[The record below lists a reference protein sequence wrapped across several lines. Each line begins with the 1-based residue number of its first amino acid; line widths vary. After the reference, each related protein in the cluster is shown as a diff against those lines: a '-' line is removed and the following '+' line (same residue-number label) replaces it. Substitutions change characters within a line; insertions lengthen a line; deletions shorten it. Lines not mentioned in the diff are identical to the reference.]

1 MTVASRIMAE
11 SVRMPRIRPIITS
24 LHVQIAI
31 PYHKLYS
38 TSENLKY
45 RMVKA
50 LEITANNMQ
59 DERNAA
65 ACYELCLCYISGFGT
80 ATDHTKAAVYLIR
93 ACERGHLLARS
104 GVHRLLDSIGTMS
117 ASKSNARPV
126 IGLSFSAD
134 DFNSQH
140 VDRNQITD
148 AEGPS
153 AFVNTI
159 QSSLSVSSGSKLSDV
174 SQVDSWLE
182 SAVSQGYLV
191 ALESLQERQSPLY
204 PRALATYRK
213 LEVQRG
219 GSEPPIAID
228 WPELCVVLDDLKKE
242 GSPTPEVLAQLAQ
255 SERGGP
261 LLIRAMRAGRHD
273 AVLKLLDV
281 GVNSQTCNAEGEN
294 ALHFL
299 CCLDESEVDNIAGKL
314 FETGI
319 DWTQEA
325 QTCTIPMTL
334 DPRSFICGCPM
345 VRATILR
352 RPKVLATLFGLETA
366 HEGRLTVRQTKRK
379 ENVLRR
385 ILGFASQFCYIDI
398 LQVLS
403 QYRRDSLQRNFSGT
417 IYWKGSSHFG
427 LTELVLFGPSDIRS
441 GPQRSR
447 RCRLHGRAYLESLRQ
462 TLYFL
467 QGIGIDLKHTPC
479 RGDTNALFA
488 AISLGSQDAA
498 KILLEDFDDNK
509 KFAVFGTTE
518 AEDIDQHPNHRRKE
532 GLVRATI
539 LAIEKG
545 DLEMIRMFLQTR
557 DREALKMGAIY
568 PVISDNDALKSSFTI
583 PTPRSSIF
591 QSIPQDVRSLFPDC
605 GNALYRYDDC
615 WKFFLRSRRND
626 DFFISDGRL
635 NYRLRYMAEIARSK
649 NRSLLMRYDL
659 PTLL

>member
-1 MTVASRIMAE
+1 MRLTRI
-11 SVRMPRIRPIITS
+11 SFINTS

-31 PYHKLYS
+31 PYLELDS

-45 RMVKA
+45 RIVKA
-50 LEITANNMQ
+50 LETTADNTQ
-59 DERNAA
+59 DDRNAA

-80 ATDHTKAAVYLIR
+80 ATNLTQAAVYLLR
-93 ACERGHLLARS
+93 ACERGNFLARS
-104 GVHRLLDSIGTMS
+104 GAHRFLDAIGTMS
-117 ASKSNARPV
+117 ASKSHAKPV
-126 IGLSFSAD
+126 MGVSFSAD
-134 DFNSQH
+134 DFNSPD
-140 VDRNQITD
+140 VDRNQRVD
-148 AEGPS
+148 AVGSS
-153 AFVNTI
+153 AFVDTI
-159 QSSLSVSSGSKLSDV
+159 QSTLSVSSGSKPLDV

-182 SAVSQGYLV
+182 SAVVQGSRV

-204 PRALATYRK
+204 LQALATYRK
-213 LEVQRG
+213 FEVQRR

-242 GSPTPEVLAQLAQ
+242 CSPIPEVLAQLAQ

-385 ILGFASQFCYIDI
+385 ILGLASQFCYIDI

-403 QYRRDSLQRNFSGT
+403 QYRPDTLKGSLSGT
-417 IYWKGSSHFG
+417 IYWIDSCRYG
-427 LTELVLFGPSDIRS
+427 LIELVLLGYADTHS
-441 GPQRSR
+441 GPERPR
-447 RCRLHGRAYLESLRQ
+447 RCKLHGRAYLENLRK
-462 TLYFL
+462 TLHFL
-467 QGIGIDLKHTPC
+467 QRIGFDLKHTPC
-479 RGDTNALFA
+479 SENINALFA
-488 AISLGSQDAA
+488 AINFRRQDAA
-498 KILLEDFDDNK
+498 RILLEDFDDNK

-615 WKFFLRSRRND
+615 WKFFLRSTRND
-626 DFFISDGRL
+626 DFFISDGRI
-635 NYRLRYMAEIARSK
+635 NYPLRYMAEISRSK
-649 NRSLLMRYDL
+649 NRNLLMRYDL
-659 PTLL
+659 PILL